1 MVTNSS
7 MLLNGF
13 SPKQREKAL
22 LTRSVA
28 VKAAKLKSLA
38 NPGVLTEN
46 SVLYGGFTA
55 KQWDKA
61 LTGNMDATLAK
72 LKSQTEN
79 GVKRNEASPTQS
91 RDLASSAKMFR
102 RAM

>member
-1 MVTNSS
+1 MTTNSS
-7 MLLNGF
+7 MLLNGL

-22 LTRSVA
+22 LTGSVA
-28 VKAAKLKSLA
+28 VKVAKLKSLA

-72 LKSQTEN
+72 LKSQAES
-79 GVKRNEASPTQS
+79 GIKRSDSSPAQS